1 MSVVSNSSP
10 LINLARIGRL
20 DLLAQLYGELVVPQA
35 VWHEVV
41 VQGAGQAGA
50 QEIKTAAWIRVQ
62 PAANRELVRALQQE
76 LDAGEARAIA
86 LALDIDAEF
95 LLMDEHLG
103 RDTAS
108 YMGIQCVGLVG
119 VLIEA
124 KKKGVIDQI
133 RPLLD
138 ALRDL
143 AGFWV
148 NEVLYSRVLDDEGEL
163 L

>member
-20 DLLAQLYGELVVPQA
+20 DLLSRLYGELIIPEA

-41 VQGAGQAGA
+41 VQGAGQTGA
-50 QEIKTAAWIRVQ
+50 HEIETATWIRVQ
-62 PAANRELVRALQQE
+62 PVTNRELVRALRHE
-76 LDAGEARAIA
+76 LDTGEAEAIA
-86 LALDIDAEF
+86 LALEVDTEF

-103 RDTAS
+103 RETAS
-108 YMGIQCVGLVG
+108 YMGIRCIGLVG
-119 VLIEA
+119 VLVEA
-124 KKKGVIDQI
+124 KKKGLIGQI

-138 ALRDL
+138 TLRDL

-148 NEVLYSRVLDDEGEL
+148 SETLYRRVLDDEGEWI
-163 L
+163 